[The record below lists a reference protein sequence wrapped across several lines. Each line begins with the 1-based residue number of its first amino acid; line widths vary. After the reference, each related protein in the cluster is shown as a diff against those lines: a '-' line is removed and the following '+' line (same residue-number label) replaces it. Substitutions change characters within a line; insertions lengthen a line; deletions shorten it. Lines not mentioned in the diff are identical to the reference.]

1 MDPRIQPQTGFHLV
15 SEQRRREGETSS
27 LIQSGSVTC
36 VLFRLSSESKVGVFL
51 NEKAAEWH
59 GGRVNIFLAVF

>member
-36 VLFRLSSESKVGVFL
+36 VLFRLSSESKVGVF
-51 NEKAAEWH
+51 
-59 GGRVNIFLAVF
+59 